1 LRERRRREVKVNGGI
16 IVNNGFVNGRA
27 EGGEIT

>member
-1 LRERRRREVKVNGGI
+1 LRERRRKEVNRGI

-27 EGGEIT
+27 EGGEIK